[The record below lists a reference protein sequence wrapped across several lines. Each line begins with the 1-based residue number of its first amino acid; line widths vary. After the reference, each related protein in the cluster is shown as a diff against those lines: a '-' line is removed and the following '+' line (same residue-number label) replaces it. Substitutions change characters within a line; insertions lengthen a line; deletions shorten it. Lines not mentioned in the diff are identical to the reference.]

1 MATFMLQIV
10 TPDGESFN
18 GQAEKLIARTID
30 GDVCILAN
38 HSKYVTALATGEV
51 RVTID
56 GARRRAA
63 CSGGMLSAI
72 DNTVRLVANT
82 FEWAEEIDAGRA
94 QRAREAAEQALQDA
108 TDAQDVSLAKGKL
121 AKALVRINVAK

>member
-1 MATFMLQIV
+1 MATFTLQIV

-18 GQAEKLIARTID
+18 GPAERLIARAID

-38 HSKYVTALATGEV
+38 HSKYVTALSTGEV

-56 GARRRAA
+56 GTRRRAA

-72 DNTVRLVANT
+72 DNAVRLVANT
-82 FEWAEEIDAGRA
+82 FEWAEEIDATRA
-94 QRAREAAEQALQDA
+94 QLAKEAAERTLQDA
-108 TDAQDVSLAKGKL
+108 TDAHEISLAKGKL